1 MSAEIW
7 NAIAVVKDPRVQG
20 RIDYPLGLILLVSL
34 YATISGCDDW
44 EQIEDYASNCSK
56 NLMSLHEKLSVKGL
70 IIINC
75 RIAVRGLCCDSGVLR
90 CY

>member
-1 MSAEIW
+1 MVE
-7 NAIAVVKDPRVQG
+7 NQRVQG
-20 RIDYPLGLILLVSL
+20 RAAYSLSLILLVTF
-34 YATISGCDDW
+34 YAFISGFADR